1 MKIII
6 IGGLGTSMVIA
17 DQIYDAE
24 QRYNMDVE
32 VIGLALDD
40 HSKGDSICGYPIL
53 CDIKDVYEK
62 YKAYDDV
69 KLIYALH
76 RPDRIR
82 ERTKLL
88 YDLNIPIDKFCNFIH
103 PSVLLAHTAKI
114 GLGNVILA
122 NCIINHGAVLG
133 NFNTINSCTLIGHDT
148 TVGNNN
154 FFAAHVVTSSGITIG
169 DMNFIGLNSAIH
181 RSMGSGNLVGQCSNC
196 IKEIGDDATV
206 FGNPAVPRG
215 GVEKKP
221 DGYKY

>member
-17 DQIYDAE
+17 DQIYDAHK
-24 QRYNMDVE
+24 RYNENVE

-40 HSKGDSICGYPIL
+40 RSKGDAICGYPIL

-62 YKAYDDV
+62 YKKFDDV

-88 YDLNIPIDKFCNFIH
+88 YDLSIPKEKFCNFIH
-103 PSVLLAHTAKI
+103 PSALVAHTASM
-114 GLGNVILA
+114 GYGNVILA
-122 NCIINHGAVLG
+122 NCILNHGAKLG
-133 NFNTINSCTLIGHDT
+133 DFNTINSCTLIGHDT
-148 TVGNNN
+148 SIGNNN

-196 IKEIGDDATV
+196 IKEIGDDATLY
-206 FGNPAVPRG
+206 GNPAVPHG

>member
-17 DQIYDAE
+17 DQIYDARE
-24 QRYNMDVE
+24 RYNVDVE

-53 CDIKDVYEK
+53 CDIKDVYDR
-62 YKAYDDV
+62 YKQYEDV

-88 YDLNIPIDKFCNFIH
+88 YDLNIPLAKFCNFVH

-114 GLGNVILA
+114 GLP
-122 NCIINHGAVLG
+122 
-133 NFNTINSCTLIGHDT
+133 S
-148 TVGNNN
+148 TV
-154 FFAAHVVTSSGITIG
+154 
-169 DMNFIGLNSAIH
+169 M
-181 RSMGSGNLVGQCSNC
+181 
-196 IKEIGDDATV
+196 
-206 FGNPAVPRG
+206 
-215 GVEKKP
+215 
-221 DGYKY
+221 